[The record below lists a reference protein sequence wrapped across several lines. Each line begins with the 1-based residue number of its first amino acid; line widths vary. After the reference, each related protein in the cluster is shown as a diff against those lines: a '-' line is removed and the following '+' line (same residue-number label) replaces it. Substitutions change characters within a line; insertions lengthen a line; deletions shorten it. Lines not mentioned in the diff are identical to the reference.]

1 MEYLILNFF
10 EVTTNIKIYHW
21 KTTKYSEH
29 ISCDELYNKLLGTMD
44 RIAEVYLGTVGERF
58 NISAGNITITNINTS
73 ADVKAY
79 ISTFIA
85 YFRTVALSPELNN
98 IREEAIADCN
108 RFLYLQTL
116 R

>member
-29 ISCDELYNKLLGTMD
+29 ISCDELYNKLIETMD
-44 RIAEVYLGTVGERF
+44 KIAEVYLGTVTERF
-58 NISAGNITITNINTS
+58 NFSGGAFTIANLNTC
-73 ADVKAY
+73 ADIKTY
-79 ISTFIA
+79 ISNFVS
-85 YFRTVALSPELNN
+85 YFRTVSLSSELNN
-98 IREEAIADCN
+98 IREESIADCN